1 MVVKNSAFQTLLLSS
16 GTLWV
21 DYTELIPFAGYAK
34 CFMKWLLQY
43 KDTVCVF
50 MGQSNIYHLSA
61 HMYLIFT
68 QQLRFSQGRG
78 WCWQAHFTD
87 EKTEIKN

>member
-50 MGQSNIYHLSA
+50 MG
-61 HMYLIFT
+61 
-68 QQLRFSQGRG
+68 
-78 WCWQAHFTD
+78 
-87 EKTEIKN
+87 